1 MEAQIIAFADPL
13 KDFLTMLVGRREPFR
28 GNDYERSCPLPELT
42 FGDLSPHLYAAILES
57 WPGTKLEDHP
67 TGRQLMQLF
76 GTEVIRERFC
86 ADSWIRMANGRATLF
101 DGVTI
106 IDDVR
111 FPNEARK
118 VGDGGIL
125 NLLFKAVRPGMPH
138 IAHPSESAVDTVPL
152 EWCDEVFTNN
162 VGVDDLSHKVLAY
175 LNTYP
180 IC

>member
-1 MEAQIIAFADPL
+1 
-13 KDFLTMLVGRREPFR
+13 MLVGRREPFR

-42 FGDLSPHLYAAILES
+42 FGDLSRQLWLPILES
-57 WPGTKLEDHP
+57 WPSTKLEDHP
-67 TGRQLMQLF
+67 TGRQLMQIF

-86 ADSWIRMANGRATLF
+86 ADSWIRMADGRAKLF

-118 VGDGGIL
+118 VTDGGVL
-125 NLLFKAVRPGMPH
+125 NMLFKAVRPGVPL
-138 IAHPSESAVDTVPL
+138 IVHPSESAVDEVPL

-162 VGVDDLSHKVLAY
+162 AGVDELSHKVFTY
-175 LNTYP
+175 LDAHP